1 MRLFGVSHA
10 TNDLLNRYFVLLL
23 LGSSIVRCRR
33 PPIVTSRNKK
43 CSGAAARALT
53 GRRIMSD
60 FLLQLLSIV
69 RAPWAFTAAGRV
81 RLLEKVTLAAPD
93 AFAACGV
100 RD

>member
-1 MRLFGVSHA
+1 
-10 TNDLLNRYFVLLL
+10 
-23 LGSSIVRCRR
+23 
-33 PPIVTSRNKK
+33 
-43 CSGAAARALT
+43 
-53 GRRIMSD
+53 MSD

>member
-1 MRLFGVSHA
+1 MTR
-10 TNDLLNRYFVLLL
+10 
-23 LGSSIVRCRR
+23 GSAFRVAAARQQHCALPP